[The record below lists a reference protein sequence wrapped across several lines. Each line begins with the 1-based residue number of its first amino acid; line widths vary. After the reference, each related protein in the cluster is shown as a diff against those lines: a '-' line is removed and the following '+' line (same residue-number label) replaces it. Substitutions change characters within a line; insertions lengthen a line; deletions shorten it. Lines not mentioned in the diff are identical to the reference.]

1 MTTTA
6 ATDITTTT
14 AATTFERLRT
24 MLVRDYSVDAAKLAP
39 DALLEDLGID
49 SLGAA
54 ELLFNIEDEFGIK
67 VSAEPVPLKTVGE
80 VVGYIDA
87 LVEAQRGAHG

>member
-6 ATDITTTT
+6 ATDTT

-24 MLVRDYSVDAAKLAP
+24 MLARDYGVDPAKLSP

-54 ELLFNIEDEFGIK
+54 ELLFNIEDEFGIR
-67 VSAEPVPLKTVGE
+67 VSTEPVPLKTAGE

-87 LVEAQRGAHG
+87 LVEAQRGAGR